1 MEMMQSLNACICRI
15 TNVNIDI
22 IRSIIAIEIEM
33 MKAIPILAIKSI
45 IVVVARIVMRERS

>member
-1 MEMMQSLNACICRI
+1 MEMVQSLNACICCI

-22 IRSIIAIEIEM
+22 ICSIIAIEIEM

-45 IVVVARIVMRERS
+45 IVVARIVM